1 MEETTEICTGTIV
14 TTKIQA
20 TYAIATSS
28 SGTNLVTSQNNQ
40 PISLVGVLVI
50 VVLTCRLCCDKNG
63 VLTEETTTAQ
73 NLQVIQ
79 VNVIRTSK
87 EPALHEGNC
96 V

>member
-1 MEETTEICTGTIV
+1 MGTFLPLLIHRMTYGEFDLVCLIV
-14 TTKIQA
+14 GI
-20 TYAIATSS
+20 
-28 SGTNLVTSQNNQ
+28 V
-40 PISLVGVLVI
+40 VGVLVI

-63 VLTEETTTAQ
+63 VLTEETTTVQ

-79 VNVIRTSK
+79 IDVIRTSW

>member
-1 MEETTEICTGTIV
+1 MGTFLLLLIHRMTYGEFDLVCLIV
-14 TTKIQA
+14 GI
-20 TYAIATSS
+20 
-28 SGTNLVTSQNNQ
+28 V
-40 PISLVGVLVI
+40 VGVLVI

-63 VLTEETTTAQ
+63 VLTEETTTVQ

-79 VNVIRTSK
+79 IDVIRTSQ

>member
-1 MEETTEICTGTIV
+1 MGTFLPLLIHRMTYGEFDLVCLIAGIV
-14 TTKIQA
+14 
-20 TYAIATSS
+20 
-28 SGTNLVTSQNNQ
+28 
-40 PISLVGVLVI
+40 VGVLVV

-63 VLTEETTTAQ
+63 VLTEETTTVQ

-79 VNVIRTSK
+79 IDVIRTSR

>member
-1 MEETTEICTGTIV
+1 MG
-14 TTKIQA
+14 
-20 TYAIATSS
+20 SFM
-28 SGTNLVTSQNNQ
+28 G
-40 PISLVGVLVI
+40 ISLRLLIHEMSEGGFDLVCLIVRIVVGVLVI

-63 VLTEETTTAQ
+63 VLTEETTIVQ

-79 VNVIRTSK
+79 IDVIRTSR

>member
-1 MEETTEICTGTIV
+1 MGTFLPLLIHRMTYGGFDLVCLIV
-14 TTKIQA
+14 GI
-20 TYAIATSS
+20 
-28 SGTNLVTSQNNQ
+28 V
-40 PISLVGVLVI
+40 VGVLVI

-63 VLTEETTTAQ
+63 VLTEETTTVQ

-79 VNVIRTSK
+79 IDVIRTSW

>member
-1 MEETTEICTGTIV
+1 MGTFLLLLIHRM
-14 TTKIQA
+14 
-20 TYAIATSS
+20 TY
-28 SGTNLVTSQNNQ
+28 GGFDL
-40 PISLVGVLVI
+40 ISLIVGIVVGILVV

-63 VLTEETTTAQ
+63 DLTEETTTAQ

>member
-1 MEETTEICTGTIV
+1 MG
-14 TTKIQA
+14 
-20 TYAIATSS
+20 SFM
-28 SGTNLVTSQNNQ
+28 G
-40 PISLVGVLVI
+40 ISLRLLIHEMSEGGFDLVCLIVRIVVGVLVI

-63 VLTEETTTAQ
+63 VLTEETTTVQ

-79 VNVIRTSK
+79 IDVIRTSW

>member
-1 MEETTEICTGTIV
+1 MG
-14 TTKIQA
+14 
-20 TYAIATSS
+20 SFM
-28 SGTNLVTSQNNQ
+28 G
-40 PISLVGVLVI
+40 ISLRLLIHEMSEGGFDLVCLIVGIVVGVLVI

-79 VNVIRTSK
+79 VDVIRTSK